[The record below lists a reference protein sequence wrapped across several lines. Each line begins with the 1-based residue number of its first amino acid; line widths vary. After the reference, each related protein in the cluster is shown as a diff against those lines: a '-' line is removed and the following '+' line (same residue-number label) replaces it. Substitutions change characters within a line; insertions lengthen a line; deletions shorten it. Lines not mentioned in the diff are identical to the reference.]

1 VPTDAVEAVLD
12 DALHRAE
19 ALLQDAR
26 HRAEALLDEAR
37 PAFEE
42 AALRGGAAWDALRGE
57 RVRPPAAA
65 SRWPWALAA
74 ALAGAAA
81 GIAVAVTMRRID
93 RPEWPDAQDPDDLE
107 AVIDRPV

>member
-1 VPTDAVEAVLD
+1 VVLSMAYSESLFVACAAA
-12 DALHRAE
+12 ALHY
-19 ALLQDAR
+19 ALG
-26 HRAEALLDEAR
+26 HRWM
-37 PAFEE
+37 F
-42 AALRGGAAWDALRGE
+42 
-57 RVRPPAAA
+57 
-65 SRWPWALAA
+65 A

>member
-1 VPTDAVEAVLD
+1 MRAPSFAESLVERVGDVPTDAVEAVLD

-57 RVRPPAAA
+57 RVRP
-65 SRWPWALAA
+65 
-74 ALAGAAA
+74 
-81 GIAVAVTMRRID
+81 
-93 RPEWPDAQDPDDLE
+93 
-107 AVIDRPV
+107 